1 MKSLENK
8 RVNDKTILF
17 LKSLIVIW
25 PFLFIWQGLDMTDT
39 GYLLTGGQQIFI
51 EPQNIQ
57 FSYLLSFLING
68 SWNRLAGS
76 LGLMGAYL
84 GGAVLYLLTAVC
96 VYVALKKAVPEKIL
110 LLGILISIMIPNLM
124 RYITYNNL
132 TSLFF
137 VAGSGIMIAAFRKK
151 SIPCYFL
158 SGILF
163 GLTVYLRLPN
173 IVSIFLFVA
182 IIIGHFLDDGSWKDN
197 IKESLSF
204 LAGFA
209 LALVIPF
216 VILHLAGLSGQYVET
231 FHRLWDIMTD
241 PSSHH
246 SGGGLIKKVIMD
258 LDRTF
263 AAFFKGFL
271 ILAILAK
278 INDTAPNRF
287 MSVSITTIVAVTVV
301 ITAFGFLGRTAGY
314 HYYVIAFSGFIL
326 LLQIFGF
333 TPSNRVVRF
342 ASLLALLV
350 MGFAMAGSNTG
361 FSAARYDLWLAFPLS
376 LYGLSRMEGLN
387 ICGSEIAE
395 KVNRDINPCLRI
407 FSTKGIG
414 MVRNVICVSLILFF
428 SILCYRF
435 SYRDSDR
442 RYQLRYSVDHP
453 AMKYFYT
460 TEQRARTISE
470 ALAELSKYCM
480 PGDYLLAYNYIPLI
494 HYLTGTRPYA
504 YHSWPDMYTP
514 ELLLEKLKQA
524 IVERKIFPPVIRAKY
539 PPLNDSW
546 PQEHLS
552 GRGSSRHHEVFDE
565 FLKHGKYVQVWEND
579 FFQILL
585 PPASW

>member
-96 VYVALKKAVPEKIL
+96 VYVALKKVVPEKIL
-110 LLGILISIMIPNLM
+110 LLGVLISIMIPNLM

-151 SIPCYFL
+151 SSPCYFL

-209 LALVIPF
+209 SAVVIPF
-216 VILHLAGLSGQYVET
+216 IILHMAGLSGQYVET
-231 FHRLWDIMTD
+231 FHRLWNIMTD

-246 SGGGLIKKVIMD
+246 SGGGLLKKLIMD
-258 LDRTF
+258 SDKTF

-271 ILAILAK
+271 VLAIVAK
-278 INDTAPNRF
+278 ITDSSKKKTLSMGMMAI
-287 MSVSITTIVAVTVV
+287 VIVAVILTG
-301 ITAFGFLGRTAGY
+301 FGFLGRTAGY
-314 HYYVIAFSGFIL
+314 HFYVIAFSVFIL

-333 TPSNRVVRF
+333 PHSNREVRF

-350 MGFAMAGSNTG
+350 MVFAMAGSNTG

-376 LYGLSRMEGLN
+376 LYGLFRMGGLN
-387 ICGSEIAE
+387 ICGAE
-395 KVNRDINPCLRI
+395 SADRSNRDLTPCLCI
-407 FSTKGIG
+407 FSEKGIR

-453 AMKYFYT
+453 KMKYFYT
-460 TEQRARTISE
+460 TEQRARAITE
-470 ALAELSKYCM
+470 ALGELSKYCM

-514 ELLLEKLKQA
+514 EQLLEKLKQA
-524 IVERKIFPPVIRAKY
+524 IVERNVFPPVIRAKY

-546 PQEHLS
+546 PQKHLAN
-552 GRGSSRHHEVFDE
+552 RGSSKHHQVFDE